1 MTLDDFV
8 NRRTRELHASTRSEI
23 VMSISAALLFTA
35 VVAWRFASVHE
46 RLPQLGVGAVMA
58 WVLVSLYVFRD
69 RIWRSEAPGNGAL
82 AATGVDHYRR
92 QLLRRRAHLR
102 NAWLWHGPLLLACLV
117 LAGVILR
124 DTLHAFDRLLTVLPL
139 LILLVIWTGF
149 GLLRRLRQADELQR
163 EIAELDAL
171 RMTDAGETR
180 QN

>member
-1 MTLDDFV
+1 MSDEPRTKDLRLIWMDQPEERTVMTLDDFV

-46 RLPQLGVGAVMA
+46 RLPQLGVAAVLA

-69 RIWRSEAPGNGAL
+69 RIWRPEAPGNGAL

-92 QLLRRRAHLR
+92 QLQRRRAHLR

-124 DTLHAFDRLLTVLPL
+124 DTLHAFDRFARH
-139 LILLVIWTGF
+139 GF
-149 GLLRRLRQADELQR
+149 GPPS
-163 EIAELDAL
+163 
-171 RMTDAGETR
+171 ETR
-180 QN
+180 